1 MPVIDEVEVVD
12 LVEGEGCDAN
22 EGGSDGSVLP
32 SPDAAADRGG
42 PYHQPLAPTVSSSAL
57 STPLERAIVEDM
69 RGIVRGDVSFLP
81 SFFRD
86 LVQYFDEGAPPPGT
100 FSSSDL
106 AHHLVG
112 KASFVLQ
119 SLFCIPEV
127 AESDAV
133 HRPSVLLPASSSS
146 SPPPLTP
153 LPRNGGGNNE
163 DEGREGGEGRAPPPS
178 PLSSHLSSLLSSLL
192 LPPSP
197 SLLSSPPRWFD
208 VGLGACLPTSAWRL
222 AVASAFLRSSSPFRL
237 SLLLRLSFL
246 SLLSCLR
253 LPSPFS
259 SSSSSILSDAFLVFL
274 AVLSHREGYT
284 LPSCALSLASAA
296 ARSLLF

>member
-1 MPVIDEVEVVD
+1 MPVIDEGEVVG

-22 EGGSDGSVLP
+22 EGDSDGSVLP
-32 SPDAAADRGG
+32 SPPAADGGG
-42 PYHQPLAPTVSSSAL
+42 PYHHQPLAPTVSSSAL
-57 STPLERAIVEDM
+57 STPLERALVEDM

-127 AESDAV
+127 AGV
-133 HRPSVLLPASSSS
+133 PRPSVLPPAASSH
-146 SPPPLTP
+146 P
-153 LPRNGGGNNE
+153 PRNAGRQNE
-163 DEGREGGEGRAPPPS
+163 DEAREGGEGRAPPPS
-178 PLSSHLSSLLSSLL
+178 PLSSPLSSLLSSFL

-197 SLLSSPPRWFD
+197 SPLSSPPRWFD

-222 AVASAFLRSSSPFRL
+222 AVASAFLRSSSPFHL

-253 LPSPFS
+253 LPSPFFS
-259 SSSSSILSDAFLVFL
+259 SSSSSLLADAFLVFL